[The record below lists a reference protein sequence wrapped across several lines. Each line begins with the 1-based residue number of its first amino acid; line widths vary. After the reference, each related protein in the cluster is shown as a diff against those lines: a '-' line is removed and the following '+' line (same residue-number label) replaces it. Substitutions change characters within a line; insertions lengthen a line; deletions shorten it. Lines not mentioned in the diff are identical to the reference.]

1 MHRTILRLFE
11 VELSTRRTLASARF
25 WRSVCS
31 SWLIVPLSATG
42 ALFLASCE
50 RKDPLADKRLHLL
63 LDENARLMAAVST
76 LDAPKGIQ
84 KLPAVAAGVSHDP
97 GKLASENDRL
107 RGILNRSESD
117 KALAANKVL
126 REEIERQVVKIRG
139 LEFLSPVTYS
149 VLSRKEIRQTISG
162 KLAEVF
168 SEQEFKNMTEAMST
182 IGLLPS
188 GYPLREKYI
197 DLLGEQVAAFYD
209 QHAHK
214 LFMYEDASL
223 DNAQNRVILSH
234 ELTHALQDQHFGL
247 KRMPLE
253 IKNND
258 DRANAASALV
268 EGDATLVMSEYML
281 KNMSRQ
287 MLKDS
292 MTASFSQNMKQLE
305 TAPRYLREM
314 LVFPYLRG
322 QEFCAALF
330 AQGGYY
336 AVSDAYANPPSST
349 SQILHPEK
357 YLANPR
363 EDPIAIPWQN
373 LVVKNEKPIGD
384 NTVGEM
390 GIRILLTEWLDA
402 PTGEHASLG
411 WRGDRYLYY
420 AGGKALLWK
429 SVWASAEDAAK
440 FFAAETELLK
450 KRHHPSDVRTGDRSF
465 EAASPR
471 CLHLRQTDAKEVVLI
486 EAENPEWVEA
496 LKGVR

>member
-1 MHRTILRLFE
+1 MLRISHSLGR
-11 VELSTRRTLASARF
+11 LSKLIAASAAL
-25 WRSVCS
+25 CS
-31 SWLIVPLSATG
+31 
-42 ALFLASCE
+42 FLLHAGCE
-50 RKDPLADKRLHLL
+50 RKDPLAERKFHLL
-63 LDENARLMAAVST
+63 LEENARLTAAVT
-76 LDAPKGIQ
+76 ALDPSQSGKKSSVPTEITPENA
-84 KLPAVAAGVSHDP
+84 
-97 GKLASENDRL
+97 GKLSAENDRL
-107 RGILNRSESD
+107 REILTQSERQ
-117 KALAANKVL
+117 KALAANKKQ
-126 REEIERQVVKIRG
+126 REEIERATVAIRG
-139 LEFLSPVTYS
+139 LKFLSPVDYS
-149 VLSRKEIRQTISG
+149 VLSRKQIRQTISG

-168 SEQEFKNMTEAMST
+168 SEQEFKNMTEAMAA
-182 IGLLPS
+182 IGLLPP

-209 QHAHK
+209 QHTHK

-247 KRMPLE
+247 RRMPLE

-287 MLKDS
+287 MFKDS
-292 MTASFSQNMKQLE
+292 MTASFSQNMSQLA

-330 AQGGYY
+330 ARGGYE
-336 AVSDAYANPPSST
+336 AISKAYASPPTST
-349 SQILHPEK
+349 AQILHPEK
-357 YLANPR
+357 YLATPR
-363 EDPIAIPWQN
+363 EDPIAIEWSS
-373 LVVKNEKPIGD
+373 LSVKGEKPIAD

-390 GIRILLTEWLDA
+390 GIRILFTEWVDA
-402 PTGEHASLG
+402 LTGEQAAEG

-429 SVWASAEDAAK
+429 SVWATAKDASE
-440 FFAAETELLK
+440 F
-450 KRHHPSDVRTGDRSF
+450 F
-465 EAASPR
+465 EAEKKLLEKRDHPTAPR
-471 CLHLRQTDAKEVVLI
+471 SGEHSYEADAPRSIRLRQTDANEVILI
-486 EAENPEWVEA
+486 DAANADWAKA
-496 LKGVR
+496 LEDLK